1 MVKMDPE
8 PRPVKH
14 RPPAPALPTWPRAAA
29 RTAPPSVE
37 EALRS
42 GGDRPLDPDVRRQ
55 VQTTLRALLR
65 EGVVAREAKGV
76 YFLAE
81 RAAAP
86 EA

>member
-1 MVKMDPE
+1 ME
-8 PRPVKH
+8 
-14 RPPAPALPTWPRAAA
+14 PRAAVIA
-29 RTAPPSVE
+29 VLTE
-37 EALRS
+37 EPAALHWTRIQDLALRR
-42 GGDRPLDPDVRRQ
+42 GYLDPFEHPDVRRQ

-81 RAAAP
+81 RAVEP